1 VVLRVE
7 VGGPA
12 HLFVR
17 ELPAGAMAVG
27 VIRGDDGVAGALLRF
42 RNGAYAQMNEEAIR
56 ALDRIDVLRAMS
68 VALHATL
75 NPAPQ

>member
-1 VVLRVE
+1 
-7 VGGPA
+7 
-12 HLFVR
+12 
-17 ELPAGAMAVG
+17 
-27 VIRGDDGVAGALLRF
+27 
-42 RNGAYAQMNEEAIR
+42 MNEEAIR